1 MTRYLQIIFLFI
13 VGCTT
18 ATLGQNK
25 IVTRSV
31 NDEVIYAAV
40 DRPGELYVMTA
51 DGQIQKFDIDGN
63 LLSVFKNNPGP
74 TLFDPRDGA
83 RLFAYYRNDQ
93 HYVMMNP
100 SFEVTASYKLDAAF
114 VTDPW
119 LICTAGDHNLW
130 AIDVS
135 GASLK
140 KLNIPASS
148 VDVDVKLDSEYVYN
162 IDALTF
168 MREYQGFLFVLN
180 REKGILIFNSIGKLV
195 KVIEQPDLSYFN
207 FLGEELYYPRDGKIR
222 FFNLFTAETHDMDA
236 RPGQFML
243 ITDERIFNID
253 GKQIDF
259 FALKP

>member
-1 MTRYLQIIFLFI
+1 MTRLFQIFFLLMI
-13 VGCTT
+13 GHSVT
-18 ATLGQNK
+18 TLGQNK
-25 IVTRSV
+25 IVTRFV

-40 DRPGELYVMTA
+40 DRPGELYIMTA
-51 DGQIQKFDIDGN
+51 NGQIQKFNIDGN
-63 LLSVFKNNPGP
+63 LVSVFKNNPGP

-100 SFEVTASYKLDAAF
+100 SFDVTASYKLDSAF
-114 VTDPW
+114 VADPW
-119 LICTAGDHNLW
+119 LICTSGDHNLW

-135 GASLK
+135 DASLK
-140 KLNIPASS
+140 KLNVAVSS
-148 VDVDVKLDSEYVYN
+148 IDVDVKLDSEYAHN
-162 IDALTF
+162 LEALTF
-168 MREYQGFLFVLN
+168 MREYQGFLFLLD

-195 KVIEQPDLSYFN
+195 RVIEQPRLPFFN

-222 FFNLFTAETHDMDA
+222 FFNLFTAETRDMNGM
-236 RPGQFML
+236 PGQFML
-243 ITDERIFNID
+243 ITDERIFSVN